1 MPSAALVAE
10 LQAAVDRHQ
19 ALLVQD
25 VHTFGPWIARYLQIR
40 EPGSYFAAA
49 GGSMGWGLPAALGI
63 QVARPERR
71 VIAVLGDGS
80 FWMVA
85 QDLETAVRERLPVV
99 CVVVN
104 NFAYGNTRDRQRIAH
119 GGRYLGVFYGNP
131 DFAEFARLL
140 GAHGERVE
148 KSGDLAGAID
158 RAVASGKPAVIDVI
172 QDAHEGL
179 PPGMQPPAAR
189 PTLSSPTLPAPALAR
204 SGCDS
209 HSAHAC
215 PCRGRSGGAPPPGG
229 RMGARWP

>member
-1 MPSAALVAE
+1 M
-10 LQAAVDRHQ
+10 
-19 ALLVQD
+19 
-25 VHTFGPWIARYLQIR
+25 
-40 EPGSYFAAA
+40 
-49 GGSMGWGLPAALGI
+49 
-63 QVARPERR
+63 
-71 VIAVLGDGS
+71 
-80 FWMVA
+80 
-85 QDLETAVRERLPVV
+85 V

-158 RAVASGKPAVIDVI
+158 RAVTSGKPAVIDVI

-189 PTLSSPTLPAPALAR
+189 PS
-204 SGCDS
+204 
-209 HSAHAC
+209 
-215 PCRGRSGGAPPPGG
+215 
-229 RMGARWP
+229 